1 MYFYGFRFRPLG
13 IGLHGLPIVADPGQQ
28 LTSLEAM
35 RQRHPHLQ
43 HVLSASCVRWR
54 PALLPHRST
63 GTLSLL
69 LHFGASQLHRATSV
83 PLVDFIEH
91 PINRSR
97 CVSCC
102 SWGTRSRFPCLRRA
116 LFSACQAWGLK
127 DIDYERF
134 LRETVVNLNCAASA
148 SGWLLPLDFGVVPC
162 SKCHSR
168 DFIGQYRKRPVYH
181 LNRSLGGRRLV
192 RLPGM
197 AASNVC
203 ERVLSTHIGRTA
215 PVKAAAQ
222 HYCCNSA

>member
-1 MYFYGFRFRPLG
+1 MHVLSPHNPKVGGSNPSRATNIIKHLACLQGPLRWAFLFWPKFGPYVARSWPTYFYGFRFRPLG

-54 PALLPHRST
+54 PALLSHRST
-63 GTLSLL
+63 STLSLL

-97 CVSCC
+97 RVSCC
-102 SWGTRSRFPCLRRA
+102 YCGTRSRFPCLRRA
-116 LFSACQAWGLK
+116 LFSPCQAWGLK

-148 SGWLLPLDFGVVPC
+148 SGWF
-162 SKCHSR
+162 
-168 DFIGQYRKRPVYH
+168 
-181 LNRSLGGRRLV
+181 RSFTDD
-192 RLPGM
+192 
-197 AASNVC
+197 AS
-203 ERVLSTHIGRTA
+203 SG
-215 PVKAAAQ
+215 
-222 HYCCNSA
+222 CCFR

>member
-1 MYFYGFRFRPLG
+1 MFWPKFGPYVARSWPTYFYGFRFRPLG

-54 PALLPHRST
+54 PALLSHRST
-63 GTLSLL
+63 STLSLL

-102 SWGTRSRFPCLRRA
+102 YWGTRSRFPCLRRA
-116 LFSACQAWGLK
+116 LFSPCQAWGLK

-148 SGWLLPLDFGVVPC
+148 SG
-162 SKCHSR
+162 
-168 DFIGQYRKRPVYH
+168 
-181 LNRSLGGRRLV
+181 
-192 RLPGM
+192 
-197 AASNVC
+197 
-203 ERVLSTHIGRTA
+203 
-215 PVKAAAQ
+215 
-222 HYCCNSA
+222 

>member
-1 MYFYGFRFRPLG
+1 MFWPKFGPYVARSWPMYFYGFRFRPLG

-116 LFSACQAWGLK
+116 LLSACQAWGLK

-148 SGWLLPLDFGVVPC
+148 SGWLQSFN
-162 SKCHSR
+162 SKM
-168 DFIGQYRKRPVYH
+168 P
-181 LNRSLGGRRLV
+181 
-192 RLPGM
+192 M
-197 AASNVC
+197 
-203 ERVLSTHIGRTA
+203 TA
-215 PVKAAAQ
+215 DAQ
-222 HYCCNSA
+222 SSH

>member
-116 LFSACQAWGLK
+116 LLSACQAWGLK
-127 DIDYERF
+127 DIDCERF
-134 LRETVVNLNCAASA
+134 LRETVVNLNGAASA
-148 SGWLLPLDFGVVPC
+148 SGWLQTFSGVNQTAVFRPKPLLMA
-162 SKCHSR
+162 
-168 DFIGQYRKRPVYH
+168 QW
-181 LNRSLGGRRLV
+181 LNF
-192 RLPGM
+192 
-197 AASNVC
+197 
-203 ERVLSTHIGRTA
+203 
-215 PVKAAAQ
+215 
-222 HYCCNSA
+222 

>member
-116 LFSACQAWGLK
+116 LLSACQAWGLK
-127 DIDYERF
+127 DIDCERF
-134 LRETVVNLNCAASA
+134 LRETVVNLNGAASA
-148 SGWLLPLDFGVVPC
+148 SGWDRTF
-162 SKCHSR
+162 
-168 DFIGQYRKRPVYH
+168 H
-181 LNRSLGGRRLV
+181 LVAR
-192 RLPGM
+192 
-197 AASNVC
+197 
-203 ERVLSTHIGRTA
+203 
-215 PVKAAAQ
+215 AAAPGT
-222 HYCCNSA
+222 

>member
-1 MYFYGFRFRPLG
+1 MSSRPTSVGLFVLAQIWPIRGPLLAHVFYGFRFRPLG

-116 LFSACQAWGLK
+116 LLSACQAWGLK
-127 DIDYERF
+127 DIDCERF
-134 LRETVVNLNCAASA
+134 LRETVVNLNGAASA
-148 SGWLLPLDFGVVPC
+148 SG
-162 SKCHSR
+162 
-168 DFIGQYRKRPVYH
+168 
-181 LNRSLGGRRLV
+181 
-192 RLPGM
+192 
-197 AASNVC
+197 
-203 ERVLSTHIGRTA
+203 
-215 PVKAAAQ
+215 
-222 HYCCNSA
+222 

>member
-63 GTLSLL
+63 STLSLL

-102 SWGTRSRFPCLRRA
+102 YWGTRSRFPCLRRA
-116 LFSACQAWGLK
+116 LFSPCQAWGLK

-148 SGWLLPLDFGVVPC
+148 SGWL
-162 SKCHSR
+162 
-168 DFIGQYRKRPVYH
+168 RPVDARQSNDSF
-181 LNRSLGGRRLV
+181 NRDRPSSARYQCPRFSLSG
-192 RLPGM
+192 
-197 AASNVC
+197 
-203 ERVLSTHIGRTA
+203 
-215 PVKAAAQ
+215 
-222 HYCCNSA
+222 

>member
-1 MYFYGFRFRPLG
+1 MSSRPTSVGLFVLAQIWPIRG
-13 IGLHGLPIVADPGQQ
+13 PLLAHVFLRISFQTIGYWPPWITHRRRPRSAV
-28 LTSLEAM
+28 TSLEAM

-116 LFSACQAWGLK
+116 LLSACQAWGLK
-127 DIDYERF
+127 DIDCERF
-134 LRETVVNLNCAASA
+134 LRETVVNLNGAASA
-148 SGWLLPLDFGVVPC
+148 SG
-162 SKCHSR
+162 
-168 DFIGQYRKRPVYH
+168 
-181 LNRSLGGRRLV
+181 
-192 RLPGM
+192 
-197 AASNVC
+197 
-203 ERVLSTHIGRTA
+203 
-215 PVKAAAQ
+215 
-222 HYCCNSA
+222 